1 MMMAALFDQV
11 AYDVM
16 NIVRGEIARWTNAR
30 PKRHVGLI
38 DGYNQN
44 DHTYKVKFLTDLD
57 DDGNPKISGWIPMG
71 TQGASQNGISF
82 VVGHNIGDQVVVDY
96 AEGDSEAGHISHVLH
111 NTVDVPPVVVSGQAM
126 IQHNPTGN
134 YLTINTDGSIK
145 MFHKSTGN
153 YSVIDKNGNVATHIA
168 STAQQ
173 HYLGGDPTAGGTFLP
188 IMLSDG
194 SASPYAQGRK
204 S

>member
-1 MMMAALFDQV
+1 
-11 AYDVM
+11 
-16 NIVRGEIARWTNAR
+16 
-30 PKRHVGLI
+30 
-38 DGYNQN
+38 
-44 DHTYKVKFLTDLD
+44 
-57 DDGNPKISGWIPMG
+57 
-71 TQGASQNGISF
+71 
-82 VVGHNIGDQVVVDY
+82 
-96 AEGDSEAGHISHVLH
+96 
-111 NTVDVPPVVVSGQAM
+111 
-126 IQHNPTGN
+126 
-134 YLTINTDGSIK
+134 